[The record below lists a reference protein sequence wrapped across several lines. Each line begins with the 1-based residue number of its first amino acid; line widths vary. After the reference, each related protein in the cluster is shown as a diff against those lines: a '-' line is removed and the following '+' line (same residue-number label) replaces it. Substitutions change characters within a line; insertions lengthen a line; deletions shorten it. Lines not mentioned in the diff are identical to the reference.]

1 VTFIR
6 AAVAIDVRGPC
17 SYLQATVRF
26 VTARKSC
33 PPLGPPLYHPAEVA
47 AILVLK
53 LLLTPLLIGGSTL
66 AARRWGPMVGGWII
80 ALPLTSGPIL
90 VFLAAG
96 QGPTF
101 AAAAAVGSLAGLAA
115 IAAFCAVYS
124 AAARRVG
131 PATSF
136 AAASPFFFVAGAAL
150 QPTLDEPIWLPLA
163 IVIVAVALAARFIP
177 AGGAEHAPL
186 PHPWWDIPA
195 RMVVATAVVV
205 GITAIAP
212 FLGPHWSG
220 VVATFPVYL
229 SVLAVFTHR
238 HAGAAAA
245 DDVLRGLLGGL
256 YGTAAFFVVVDVGLA
271 PIGLVGTFLVALAL
285 TAAIGAIALIR
296 MRPGRQPE
304 PA

>member
-1 VTFIR
+1 
-6 AAVAIDVRGPC
+6 
-17 SYLQATVRF
+17 LQATVRF
-26 VTARKSC
+26 VTARKSRQRWFLRRTA
-33 PPLGPPLYHPAEVA
+33 PHRTAEVTL
-47 AILVLK
+47 ILVLK

-124 AAARRVG
+124 AAARRLG
-131 PATSF
+131 PAASF
-136 AAASPFFFVAGAAL
+136 AVASPFFFVAGTLL
-150 QPTLDEPIWLPLA
+150 QPVLDAPIWLPLA
-163 IVIVAVALAARFIP
+163 IVVVAIALAGGFIP
-177 AGGAEHAPL
+177 TGGAEHPPI
-186 PHPWWDIPA
+186 PHPWWDMPA

-271 PIGLVGTFLVALAL
+271 PIGLVATFLVALAL
-285 TAAIGAIALIR
+285 TAAIGAIALVR
-296 MRPGRQPE
+296 MRPGLQSE